1 MTFNIDIKKIILAD
15 QNGTRTILENL
26 DFKLT
31 PGKIYSILGKN
42 GSGKSTL
49 IKSLTMLLNKSS
61 YHIDGTVL
69 WNGENIFT
77 MTEERL
83 LKLRQKEIRYV
94 LQDLTNN
101 FDPLKKLKYYF
112 DNSGFDQN
120 NIEQQLKSFLLPE
133 FKTISKLHSYEISG
147 GMAQRLSL
155 LLALLPDPQLLILD
169 EPTSAVDYTN
179 VNLIKL
185 QLKDFIKSN
194 GSVLIVT
201 QDIAFA
207 KAASDEIAFL
217 QNGCLSQFVNKDS
230 FFDFKDE
237 TNYSGFLNSYNE
249 LQ

>member
-15 QNGTRTILENL
+15 QNGIRTILENL

-49 IKSLTMLLNKSS
+49 IKSLTMLLNKNS
-61 YHIDGTVL
+61 YYIDGNVL

-101 FDPLKKLKYYF
+101 FDPLKKIRYYF

-120 NIEQQLKSFLLPE
+120 NIAKQLKSFLLPE

-185 QLKDFIKSN
+185 KLKDYVKAN

-207 KAASDEIAFL
+207 KAVSDEIAFL

-249 LQ
+249 LR

>member
-15 QNGTRTILENL
+15 QNGIRTILENL

-49 IKSLTMLLNKSS
+49 IKSLTMLLNKNS
-61 YHIDGTVL
+61 YYIDGNVL

-101 FDPLKKLKYYF
+101 FDPLKKIRYYF

-185 QLKDFIKSN
+185 KLKDYVKAN

-207 KAASDEIAFL
+207 KAVSDEIAFL
-217 QNGCLSQFVNKDS
+217 QSGCLSQFVNKDS

-249 LQ
+249 LR